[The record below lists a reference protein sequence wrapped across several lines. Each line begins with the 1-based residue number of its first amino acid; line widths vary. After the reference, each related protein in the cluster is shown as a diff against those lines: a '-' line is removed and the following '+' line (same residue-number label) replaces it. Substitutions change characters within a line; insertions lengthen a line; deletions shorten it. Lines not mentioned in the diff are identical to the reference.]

1 MTHASTD
8 LPHHRILE
16 YRLLIHWKG
25 AGIGMELPDIVGAAV
40 KLLEFRGSAASCKG
54 SSLRAWR
61 HTVLL
66 SVSRLSG
73 QPAVNSTTDAC
84 TARPLHDHMHYK
96 RHENDGKRHGRRIHQ
111 CLRYSISIALF
122 LGVLVSILEVQ
133 AI

>member
-25 AGIGMELPDIVGAAV
+25 AGIGIELPDIVGAAV

-54 SSLRAWR
+54 SGLRAWR

-66 SVSRLSG
+66 SVGYPGSQPSTAQQTHALRVRFMITCTTSAMRTMGNVMGDGSTNASG
-73 QPAVNSTTDAC
+73 T
-84 TARPLHDHMHYK
+84 PL
-96 RHENDGKRHGRRIHQ
+96 
-111 CLRYSISIALF
+111 
-122 LGVLVSILEVQ
+122 V
-133 AI
+133 